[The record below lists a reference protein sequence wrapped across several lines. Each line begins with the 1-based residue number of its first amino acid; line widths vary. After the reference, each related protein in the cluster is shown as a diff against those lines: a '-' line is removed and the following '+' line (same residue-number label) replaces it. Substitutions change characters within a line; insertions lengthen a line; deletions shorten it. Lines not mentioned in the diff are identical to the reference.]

1 MNWWN
6 IVKNLKGKGKAK
18 GSTLDASKIKV
29 NIKEN
34 CKDKLKQYYDNAVR
48 INGDYIR
55 VIGKE
60 FEIDLGDMPEETACK
75 IVDWVESLPLF
86 PLRKE
91 ALDFFEK
98 YIDNY
103 FVSVY
108 LEKQNR
114 HQNDNIWELELEI
127 ISPAKDEYDG
137 GQYIFNIATRQKE
150 NNPVESID
158 VRK

>member
-48 INGDYIR
+48 INGDYMR
-55 VIGKE
+55 VIGSE
-60 FEIDLGDMPEETACK
+60 FEIDLEDMPEETACK

-86 PLRKE
+86 PLRQE
-91 ALDFFEK
+91 MLDFFEK

-108 LEKQNR
+108 LGRQ
-114 HQNDNIWELELEI
+114 DNPPELDENLWELEL
-127 ISPAKDEYDG
+127 
-137 GQYIFNIATRQKE
+137 YIVSKEDKLVLYMETRQERDK
-150 NNPVESID
+150 PVESID
-158 VRK
+158 MRK